1 MDPSEFR
8 RRISI
13 LKKVNIFSEIEDK
26 TLHDLAGKLKEVTL
40 QSGEMVI
47 YKGEKGHTMY
57 IIVEGSVKVHDGEHI
72 FAYLTGGH
80 FFGEYSL
87 IDTEVRSAT
96 VTGLEKTQLFR
107 LEQTDFYKLLA
118 NNISFIKGILRV
130 LIARLRDHDIVQ
142 EKLSKGNRRIK
153 KQKGEIEKIN
163 EELLKLNEEKNHLI
177 GIIAHDLRNPLTSAI
192 SISTEIKEELQR
204 YSPDQTEYMEAMI
217 RSLWR
222 MNDMITRILDIK
234 SIETKTLNFEFDRVN
249 LAKILLEVNNQFKLD
264 AAKKN
269 ITMIINTIDAHADLD
284 SEYTR
289 QIFENLIS
297 NAIKFSPKHKS
308 IQVNQ
313 KIKNNSLITE
323 VKDQGPGLSEEDK
336 KKLFGK
342 FQKLSAAPTAGETSI
357 GLGLSIVKKYVD
369 EMNGEVWVESEEGK
383 GASFLVSFK
392 KCD

>member
-1 MDPSEFR
+1 MDPSELE

-13 LKKVNIFSEIEDK
+13 LKKVNIFAEMEDK

-57 IIVEGSVKVHDGEHI
+57 IIIEGSVKVHDGEHI
-72 FAYLTGGH
+72 FAHLTGGQ

-118 NNISFIKGILRV
+118 NDISFIKGILRV

-142 EKLSKGNRRIK
+142 EKLAKSNRRIK

-163 EELLKLNEEKNHLI
+163 EELVKLNEEKNHLI

-204 YSPDQTEYMEAMI
+204 YSPDQTEYLEAMI
-217 RSLWR
+217 KSLWR

-249 LAKILLEVNNQFKLD
+249 LAEILLEVNNQFKLD

-269 ITMIINTIDAHADLD
+269 ITMIVNTIDAYADLD
-284 SEYTR
+284 SDYTR

-308 IQVNQ
+308 IHVNQ

-323 VKDQGPGLSEEDK
+323 V
-336 KKLFGK
+336 
-342 FQKLSAAPTAGETSI
+342 
-357 GLGLSIVKKYVD
+357 
-369 EMNGEVWVESEEGK
+369 
-383 GASFLVSFK
+383 
-392 KCD
+392 